1 MDEYQNLIF
10 SICYKMT
17 ADYFASQDLTQ
28 DTFLAAFR
36 YHADAPPGAEK
47 RWLCRIATNR
57 CIDYLR
63 SAGYR
68 TQPQENEILDQQPDR
83 HGTPE
88 SEILEK
94 NVKEVLRKRCEA
106 LKPPY
111 DRIAWLYFYQEK
123 APAEIAE
130 ELQMNPKTVSTQ
142 IYRAREMLRT
152 IYREEL
158 SGEKAGEVPQK
169 RCRREGGKESGN
181 AIFER

>member
-17 ADYFASQDLTQ
+17 TDYFASQDLTQ

-36 YHADAPPGAEK
+36 HHADAPPGAEK

-63 SAGYR
+63 SAGHR
-68 TQPQENEILDQQPDR
+68 TQPQETEILDQQPDR

-88 SEILEK
+88 SEILER

-123 APAEIAE
+123 STAEIAE
-130 ELQMNPKTVSTQ
+130 ELGMNSKTVSTQ

-152 IYREEL
+152 IYREDF
-158 SGEKAGEVPQK
+158 SGERTGECSG
-169 RCRREGGKESGN
+169 RTISEGRRKST
-181 AIFER
+181 I